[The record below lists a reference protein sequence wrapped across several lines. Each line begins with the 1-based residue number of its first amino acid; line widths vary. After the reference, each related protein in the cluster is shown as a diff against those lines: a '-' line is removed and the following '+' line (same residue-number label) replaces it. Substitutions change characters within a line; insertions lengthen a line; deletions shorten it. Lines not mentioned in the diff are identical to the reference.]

1 MGFFDRISEGLS
13 RSRDK
18 FKESMNVLLDRGPD
32 LDEEFWE
39 GLEETLILSDVG
51 GAAASDIV
59 ENLRDQ
65 ATRKALPDAYAVLDL
80 LNDEIAGAFTEPGA
94 DIFGG
99 DEAVVLFVGINGTGK
114 TTTVG
119 KLAKAE
125 TDAGRAVILGSADT
139 FRAAAIEQLEVWAR
153 RAGVEM
159 VTRERGADPASV
171 CYDTLER
178 AEATGAE
185 LVLIDTA
192 GRLHTSADLM
202 RELEK
207 VVNVVR
213 KRSKLPVYTVL
224 VIDATTGQNGL
235 QQAREFN
242 RALDLD
248 ALIVTKLDGTAKGGI
263 ALAVSHELGLPIV
276 KIGVGEGIDDLRDFD
291 AREFASALVGTF
303 DERFDADE
311 DGLRGE
317 NAKEAAVTA
326 GERRRDVLE
335 GAPTCAAEAEE
346 AAEGSAEETV
356 EGATVEAL
364 AEIEDGEMP
373 VVDAQGD
380 AEEAFADAAE
390 EAAAEPDNADLLEA
404 ALGRRTHDTLVLETE
419 EDTSA
424 GLEAAELTEL
434 DRNAEAVAEAAEEGV
449 FDDAPFTDD
458 ELAELAMAAVDE
470 NAEDEPEGEPEG
482 EPAPEPEK
490 KSFWKRLFE

>member
-364 AEIEDGEMP
+364 AEVEDGEAP

-390 EAAAEPDNADLLEA
+390 EAAAEPGNADLLEA

-434 DRNAEAVAEAAEEGV
+434 DRNADAVAEAAEEGV

-458 ELAELAMAAVDE
+458 ELAELAMAAADE
-470 NAEDEPEGEPEG
+470 NAEGEPEPEP

>member
-276 KIGVGEGIDDLRDFD
+276 KIGVGEGIDDLD

-335 GAPTCAAEAEE
+335 GAPACAAEAEE

-356 EGATVEAL
+356 EDATVEAL
-364 AEIEDGEMP
+364 AEVEDGEAP

-490 KSFWKRLFE
+490 KSFWTRLFE

>member
-80 LNDEIAGAFTEPGA
+80 LNDEIAGAFIEPGA

-364 AEIEDGEMP
+364 AEVVEGEAP

-434 DRNAEAVAEAAEEGV
+434 DRNADAVAEAAEEGV

-458 ELAELAMAAVDE
+458 ELAELAMAAADE
-470 NAEDEPEGEPEG
+470 NAEGEPEPEP